1 MCGILG
7 WCNFSEQPKIGI
19 LRNISKFLENR
30 GPDAYG
36 EFTNKYINLAHRRL
50 SIIDL
55 TRKSNQPILDSD
67 TGNAIVFNGEIYNFQ
82 EIKREILFSVKNK
95 NIFKSSGDG
104 EVILLGY
111 KIFGLEILLQKL
123 EGMFA
128 FSIWDNKKQNL
139 IIARD
144 RLGEKPLFYSN
155 DLTNGIIF
163 SSSVKSLTEHP
174 LIKKKIKID
183 YDSINQYLTFNYLLF
198 EKTFFKNIKQL
209 QPGCYIIFNKNKSIN
224 NIKEKQYWFLEKI
237 FNKKKN
243 KNITLQQAK
252 EKMLFL
258 VNNSIKSR
266 INSDVKIG
274 TYLSGGL
281 DSSLISLQLKKIN
294 NHNMLAHNISFKE
307 NSYDESFYAR
317 YLARKMDFN
326 LKVHLMPKPKTVA
339 IDFSDI
345 VSAMDQPMADTAFI
359 SNFYL
364 AKLSSKY
371 SKVVLSGDGV
381 DEMLCGYETY
391 VADIIKNYSDL
402 FPKFLINMSNFFFS
416 NLTKANTEKVNLNYK
431 IKKFFENNSRDFRH
445 AHILWRS
452 IFNQE
457 EKNKIIKNNLF
468 TNNFFNKILKNYKKV
483 RSCHFLDQHMYIDL
497 ITWFPNDILY
507 KIDRTTMFHSQEG
520 RIPFLDTKVLEFCC
534 SLPINLKIKVF
545 QKKFILKKIL
555 SEKISHFFVNRKKSG
570 FNSPVGSWI
579 KNDKNFKE
587 MTFSL
592 LTTDN
597 MSSFFD
603 KKQLIELFTRHI
615 KNIEDNTYKIFT
627 LIVLSQWLKSNNIK
641 I

>member
-1 MCGILG
+1 M
-7 WCNFSEQPKIGI
+7 
-19 LRNISKFLENR
+19 
-30 GPDAYG
+30 
-36 EFTNKYINLAHRRL
+36 
-50 SIIDL
+50 
-55 TRKSNQPILDSD
+55 
-67 TGNAIVFNGEIYNFQ
+67 
-82 EIKREILFSVKNK
+82 
-95 NIFKSSGDG
+95 
-104 EVILLGY
+104 
-111 KIFGLEILLQKL
+111 
-123 EGMFA
+123 
-128 FSIWDNKKQNL
+128 
-139 IIARD
+139 
-144 RLGEKPLFYSN
+144 
-155 DLTNGIIF
+155 NGIIF
-163 SSSVKSLTEHP
+163 SSSVKSLIEHP
-174 LIKKKIKID
+174 SIKEKLKID
-183 YDSINQYLTFNYLLF
+183 YDSINQYLTLNYLLF

-209 QPGCYIIFNKNKSIN
+209 QPGCYINFSKNKSIN
-224 NIKEKQYWFLEKI
+224 KIKEHKYWFLEKI
-237 FNKKKN
+237 FNKKRN
-243 KNITLQQAK
+243 KNITFEQAK
-252 EKMLFL
+252 EEMLFL
-258 VNNSIKSR
+258 VNNSIKLR

-281 DSSLISLQLKKIN
+281 DSSLISLQLKKLN

-402 FPKFLINMSNFFFS
+402 FPKFLINMAKFFFS
-416 NLTKANTEKVNLNYK
+416 NLTNANTEKVNLNYK
-431 IKKFFENNSRDFRH
+431 IKKFFENNSQDYRH

-457 EKNKIIKNNLF
+457 EKNKIIKNNLL
-468 TNNFFNKILKNYKKV
+468 TNNFFNKILKNYSKV
-483 RSCHFLDQHMYIDL
+483 RNCHFLDQHMYIDL

-534 SLPINLKIKVF
+534 SLPINLKIKIF

-603 KKQLIELFTRHI
+603 KKQLLELFTRHV

-627 LIVLSQWLKSNNIK
+627 LIVLSQWIKSNNIK